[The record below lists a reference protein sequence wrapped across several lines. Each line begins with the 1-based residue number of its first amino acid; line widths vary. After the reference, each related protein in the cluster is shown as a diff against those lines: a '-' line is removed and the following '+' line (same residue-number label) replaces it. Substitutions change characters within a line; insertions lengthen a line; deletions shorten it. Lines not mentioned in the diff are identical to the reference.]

1 MSRLLVLLVVVVC
14 MMFSAVSGFSSRSF
28 RKPSLMKSV
37 LSMTLSSSATLA
49 TPVKLLGAEKLMAST
64 DVFIFDCDGVIWK
77 GDSIIKGV
85 PEVRVNLWACCTLYE

>member
-1 MSRLLVLLVVVVC
+1 
-14 MMFSAVSGFSSRSF
+14 
-28 RKPSLMKSV
+28 MKSV